1 MREHANSTSAVGFF
15 IDGGNPSHNFA
26 TALRNVPGAKA
37 LAQLGANVRDI
48 VLAERVFVTPAGLK
62 LLTERIMR
70 DA

>member
-1 MREHANSTSAVGFF
+1 VPEHKRVLF

-48 VLAERVFVTPAGLK
+48 VLAERLFVTPEALAAITK
-62 LLTERIMR
+62 RITR
-70 DA
+70 DT